1 MTIKFSKYHG
11 NGNDFIIIDNRNNL
25 FPKTEYS
32 FIRRLC
38 DRNFGIGAD
47 GLMLL
52 EKQAGY
58 DFRMIYYNSDGH
70 EGSMCGNG
78 GRCLVKFAKT
88 IGVIADSA
96 IFAGIDGIYKASID
110 NSGVIRLKMQDV
122 NKPGRDGEAW
132 IIDTGS
138 PHYIIFTDDIEA
150 VNVIENGRKIR
161 YGEQY
166 KQKGINVNFVERAG
180 ESIRIRTYER
190 GVENETLSCGT
201 GSVAAALA
209 FAIGNGSREGSV
221 TVETRGGPL
230 KVSYKRRNKLSFSD
244 IWLTGPAT
252 HVFDGTITVETPE

>member
-1 MTIKFSKYHG
+1 MTLKFSKYHG
-11 NGNDFIIIDNRNNL
+11 NGNDFIIIDNRVNI
-25 FPKTEYS
+25 FPKEEHTL
-32 FIRRLC
+32 IRTLC

-52 EKQAGY
+52 EEQAGY

-96 IFAGIDGIYKASID
+96 IFAGIDGIHEATID
-110 NSGVIRLKMQDV
+110 NSGFIRLKMQDV
-122 NKPGRDGEAW
+122 DKTERDGDAW

-138 PHYIIFTDDIEA
+138 PHYVIFTDDIEA
-150 VNVIENGRKIR
+150 VNVVGKGRQIR

-166 KQKGINVNFVERAG
+166 KQKGINVNFVEKTG
-180 ESIRIRTYER
+180 KSIRIRTYER

-209 FAIGNGSREGSV
+209 YGYGNNSREGSV

-230 KVSYKRRNKLSFSD
+230 EVSYKRTGKSSFSE
-244 IWLTGPAT
+244 IWLNGPAT
-252 HVFDGTITVETPE
+252 HVFDGTVNRKVFD

>member
-1 MTIKFSKYHG
+1 MTLKFSKYHG
-11 NGNDFIIIDNRNNL
+11 NGNDFIIIDNRKNI
-25 FPKTEYS
+25 FPEQDHS
-32 FIRRLC
+32 FIRKLC

-52 EKQAGY
+52 EEQSGY
-58 DFRMIYYNSDGH
+58 DFRMVYYNSDGR

-88 IGVIADSA
+88 LGIIIDSA
-96 IFAGIDGIYKASID
+96 IFAGIDGIHEAVID
-110 NSGVIRLKMQDV
+110 KSGIIRLKMQDV
-122 NKPGRDGEAW
+122 YKTERDDNAY

-138 PHYIIFTDDIEA
+138 PHYVIFTDDIDA
-150 VNVIENGRKIR
+150 VNVVEKGRHIR

-166 KQKGINVNFVERAG
+166 KQKGINVNFVERTG

-209 FAIGNGSREGSV
+209 HVCDNNSREGSV
-221 TVETRGGPL
+221 TIETRGGPL
-230 KVSYKRRNKLSFSD
+230 EVSYKRDKSSFSE

-252 HVFDGTITVETPE
+252 HVFDGKINRKAFD